1 MRSRVDATDSSMS
14 SPGVDGAL
22 VARIAA
28 GDETAL
34 AHLYDALGG
43 LAYSLARAI
52 LHDPAESEEA
62 VADAFLQV
70 WTTAKSFDGSRA
82 SVAAWVTMI
91 VRTRALDR
99 LRSRKR
105 RTMAVEKAAGFDAEG
120 VAIPIGDPGP
130 EPDRFAEL
138 AEVRQRVAG
147 VMAELSPPQRRAI
160 ELAFFQGLS
169 HSEIAEALGEP
180 LGTVK
185 TRIRAGMEKLRAGL
199 ASYIGVE

>member
-1 MRSRVDATDSSMS
+1 MS
-14 SPGVDGAL
+14 SPGVDGAV

-52 LHDPAESEEA
+52 LHDPAESEDA

-82 SVAAWVTMI
+82 SVTAWVTMI

-99 LRSRKR
+99 LRSRR
-105 RTMAVEKAAGFDAEG
+105 HRTTVVEKAAGFDAEG
-120 VAIPIGDPGP
+120 VAIPIGNPGL
-130 EPDRFAEL
+130 EPDRFVEL
-138 AEVRQRVAG
+138 AEVRHRVASL
-147 VMAELSPPQRRAI
+147 MAELPPPQRRAI
-160 ELAFFQGLS
+160 ELAFFHGLS
-169 HSEIAEALGEP
+169 HSEIAETLGEP

>member
-1 MRSRVDATDSSMS
+1 
-14 SPGVDGAL
+14 
-22 VARIAA
+22 
-28 GDETAL
+28 
-34 AHLYDALGG
+34 
-43 LAYSLARAI
+43 
-52 LHDPAESEEA
+52 
-62 VADAFLQV
+62 
-70 WTTAKSFDGSRA
+70 
-82 SVAAWVTMI
+82 
-91 VRTRALDR
+91 
-99 LRSRKR
+99 
-105 RTMAVEKAAGFDAEG
+105 
-120 VAIPIGDPGP
+120 VAIPIGNAGP

-169 HSEIAEALGEP
+169 HSEIAETLGEP